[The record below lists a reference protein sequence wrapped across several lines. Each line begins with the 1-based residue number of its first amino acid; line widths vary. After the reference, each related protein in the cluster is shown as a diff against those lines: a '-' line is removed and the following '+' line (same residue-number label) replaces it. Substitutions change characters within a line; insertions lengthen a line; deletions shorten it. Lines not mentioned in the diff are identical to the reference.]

1 MAKTNGN
8 GKKKVIDAE
17 VLPAEVALVQQEH
30 ALVLPWFDNLANWWR
45 SNKAMVAVAKD
56 RLEQSRQRKAPV
68 TEAEDLALQEDLLA
82 DRNALK
88 LAEEHAEPFTGAF
101 FRIHRRLTQARA
113 EVTKPLEQSA
123 GILQGLHN
131 TYTAEQRRLA
141 REMEERAIRKAEEEA
156 RQRQQEELAELERRA
171 VEREEAS
178 ADLSDRE
185 RKFVEQMAKTGN
197 AQQAAVL
204 AGYKDSLKS
213 AARLMSL
220 GKITSAINGLKDA
233 EAIRRQAVAVSQE
246 PAIPF
251 VNAPVRPNIQKA
263 SGARERTTWSAD
275 ITDLQALHEA
285 ALRGEVPPDVLMVD
299 VARVN
304 RYATE
309 LRELINT
316 WPGVQAR
323 KTTTTF

>member
-17 VLPAEVALVQQEH
+17 VLPAEVALVEQEH
-30 ALVLPWFDNLANWWR
+30 ALVLPWFDNLSNWWR

-131 TYTAEQRRLA
+131 AYTAEQRRLA
-141 REMEERAIRKAEEEA
+141 REMEERAIRKAEEDA

-185 RKFVEQMAKTGN
+185 RRFVEAMLKTNN
-197 AQQAAVL
+197 AVQSAVL
-204 AGYKDSLKS
+204 AGFKDGLKS
-213 AARLMSL
+213 GARLMSL
-220 GKITSAINGLKDA
+220 GKVTSAIHAARDA
-233 EAIRRQAVAVSQE
+233 AAIRAQALAVANE

-251 VNAPVRPNIQKA
+251 SLPAIRPNIGRA
-263 SGARERTTWSAD
+263 SGARERVSWTVEIFD
-275 ITDLQALHEA
+275 REALHA
-285 ALRGEVPPDVLMVD
+285 ACLKGECPPDILTID
-299 VARVN
+299 ESRVR
-304 RYATE
+304 RYAEE
-309 LRELINT
+309 LHELVSA
-316 WPGVQAR
+316 WPGCRAV
-323 KTTTTF
+323 KNTTTY